1 MMDMSL
7 KGTSVE
13 TDVEDI
19 SACYGTQVTPADILN
34 GSASPPR
41 EAVLLYNAI
50 KDIMRSYRAP

>member
-1 MMDMSL
+1 MVDMSL

-13 TDVEDI
+13 TDVDDI
-19 SACYGTQVTPADILN
+19 SACYAAQITPADILN

-50 KDIMRSYRAP
+50 KDVIKSYRTP